1 MNARTAVLLVIAAAF
16 LFGCSTTRS
25 DVPAMSPNAGD
36 PVPAKI
42 ASQRAAT
49 APSLNLE
56 AEDERW
62 GIEAARAR
70 RATPHATTA
79 SIAFPLP
86 TDPSAPDGGIP
97 DGHAP
102 DGISAL

>member
-1 MNARTAVLLVIAAAF
+1 MNAWTALLLVIAAA
-16 LFGCSTTRS
+16 LLYGCSTTRS
-25 DVPAMSPNAGD
+25 DVPPMSPTAGD

-70 RATPHATTA
+70 RSTPHSTTA
-79 SIAFPLP
+79 SVVFPLP
-86 TDPSAPDGGIP
+86 TALSAPDGGVP
-97 DGHAP
+97 DGQAP
-102 DGISAL
+102 DGRAL